1 MKSIKKIG
9 SLVYRYYIYTV
20 FFLTL
25 LLFYFPLLPFLS
37 SEKRKK
43 ASYPLFVWWGKLF
56 RVCIGVRIQKNH
68 RTLPEGP
75 FVIVANHT
83 SYLDIFLM
91 YSLFPKHPL
100 LFLGKSEL
108 LKYPMIGTF
117 FRKLHIPVF
126 RGEGRKA
133 AQSYFQSLKAIDN
146 GWCLVIFPEGGIP
159 DNGCPQLA
167 PFKEGAFKIA
177 KNKNI
182 PIVPITFANNF
193 ELFEDPM
200 HFWGKARPGIAKVI
214 IHAPIEKDEIEEKS
228 LKEVLIISE
237 IRIKNGLSLDL
248 NVENFQ

>member
-1 MKSIKKIG
+1 MKLSKKIG

-25 LLFYFPLLPFLS
+25 LLFYFPLLPFLT

-43 ASYPLFVWWGKLF
+43 ASYPLFVWWGTLF
-56 RVCIGVRIQKNH
+56 RICIGIRINKNNF
-68 RTLPEGP
+68 TLPEGP
-75 FVIVANHT
+75 FIIIANHT

-108 LKYPMIGTF
+108 LKYPLIGTF

-133 AQSYFQSLKAIDN
+133 AQSYVQALKAIDQ

-159 DNGCPQLA
+159 DEGYPKMA
-167 PFKEGAFKIA
+167 PFKPGAFKIA
-177 KNKNI
+177 KNKSV
-182 PIVPITFANNF
+182 PIVPITFLNNH

-200 HFWGKARPGIAKVI
+200 HFWGKARPGISKI
-214 IHAPIEKDEIEEKS
+214 IVHSYITIEK
-228 LKEVLIISE
+228 IIA
-237 IRIKNGLSLDL
+237 LSLQDL
-248 NVENFQ
+248 TNQTREIINSKLNSIKS